1 MAHRV
6 IDLGT
11 PNPKQDLALR
21 ATQKHVC
28 FGGARGGGKSW
39 MIRAKAIILC
49 SKYPGIKCLIVRR
62 TYKEVVANHIE
73 PLMALLVGF
82 CRYNK
87 SENRII
93 FPNGSQIICGYCDN
107 DSDALNYR
115 GLEYDVIFI
124 DEATLLQEAWIRQI
138 AGSCRGVN
146 GYPKRVYYTTNPG
159 GPSHGYIKRLF
170 IDRKFEIDEHPEEYI
185 FIQSLITDNKML
197 MEMDPDYVHTLES
210 LPRVLK
216 EAWLNGRWDV
226 FEGAYFEEFR
236 ITPDPQLCAEHH
248 LTVEEA
254 EKQHLFTHVIKPF
267 PIPQSWNVFHSYDWG
282 YGKPFSCGW
291 YAVDYDGCMYKI
303 LELYGCTGTPNEG
316 LKWSNDEQ
324 FKEIHRIETQHP
336 LLRGRKIFGPADP
349 SIWDG
354 SHGISAAETAEKNGV
369 YFSPGVNDRVPG
381 WMQIRERLK
390 FDQNGRAMFYIFDTC
405 KDTIRTFPLMMFDK
419 HKIEDLDSSL
429 EDHALDETRYMHM
442 YRPIAPRNIVT
453 KAAPYCDPLDMF
465 KK

>member
-11 PNPKQDLALR
+11 PNAKQDLFLR
-21 ATQKHVC
+21 ATKKHVG

-39 MIRAKAIILC
+39 AIRAKAIILC
-49 SKYPGIKCLIVRR
+49 SKYAGIKCLIVRR
-62 TYKEVVANHIE
+62 TYKEVIRNHVE
-73 PLMALLVGF
+73 PLMTLLVGF
-82 CRYNK
+82 CKYNK

-107 DSDALNYR
+107 DADALNYR

-124 DEATLLQEAWIRQI
+124 DEATLLQEDWIKQI

-146 GYPKRVYYTTNPG
+146 GYPKRIYYTTNPG

-170 IDRKFEIDEHPEEYI
+170 IDRKFEQDERPDDYV
-185 FIQSLITDNKML
+185 FIQSLITDNKIL
-197 MEMDPDYVHTLES
+197 MEMDPDYIHMLES

-236 ITPDPQLCAEHH
+236 ITPDPQMCAEKH
-248 LTVEEA
+248 LDIADA
-254 EKQHLFTHVIKPF
+254 EKEHLYTHVIKPF
-267 PIPQSWNVFHSYDWG
+267 DVPRAWNVYRSYDWG

-291 YAVDYDGCMYKI
+291 YAVDFDGCLYKI

-324 FKEIHRIETQHP
+324 FKEIHRIETEHP
-336 LLRGRKIFGPADP
+336 LLRGRKISGVADP

-354 SHGISAAETAEKNGV
+354 SRGISAADVAQKYGV
-369 YFSPGVNDRVPG
+369 YFTPGINDRVPG

-390 FDQNGRAMFYIFDTC
+390 FDHNGRAMLYFFDTC
-405 KDTIRTFPLMMFDK
+405 KDSIRTIPLMMFDK
-419 HKIEDLDSSL
+419 HRIEDLDSDL
-429 EDHALDETRYMHM
+429 EDHACDEIRYMCM
-442 YRPIAPRNIVT
+442 SRPIAPRNIETET
-453 KAAPYCDPLDMF
+453 KPYFDPLNQF
-465 KK
+465 K